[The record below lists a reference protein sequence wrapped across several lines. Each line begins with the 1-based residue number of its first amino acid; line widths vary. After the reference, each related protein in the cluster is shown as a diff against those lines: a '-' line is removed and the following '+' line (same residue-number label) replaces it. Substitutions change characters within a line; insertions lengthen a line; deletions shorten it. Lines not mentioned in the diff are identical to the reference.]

1 MTDANEATSRR
12 ALRQLCIWLLLLTA
26 YRIWI
31 IPHLGV
37 SLYVDEAQYW
47 TWAKELDWGYYS
59 KPPVVAW
66 LIAASTAVFGDGL
79 IAVKLP
85 SLLLYPATSLVLFA
99 MVRHLYATAP
109 ALKVA
114 VAFSLIPLVSALG
127 LFVSTDAPLLFCWS
141 AAMFALVRA
150 LEDDRW
156 THWLLL
162 GALVGIGLMA
172 KYTMA
177 AFGLSAALYV
187 LIDAQRRRHLLNPKL
202 WVAMLLAAAILAPNL
217 WWNWQNDFPTLRHTA
232 DITHVAGND
241 KSGNLGEFLLAQV
254 GSLGPVFAL
263 AFIASLGMAW
273 RSRGESRTQ
282 LLLCFALPLL
292 LITTA
297 QSERAEANGNWAAP
311 ALVGALILATLWLSQ
326 RRAGWWRSAIAINAV
341 LMLSVYHLQD
351 IWHISGRELP
361 PRWDPLNRGRGFPE
375 LAQQVRPLLAA
386 HPGAF
391 LLVDDRAY
399 AAHMLYELRDLK
411 PQLASW
417 NRDPQGRIASHYQLK
432 MPLDARYAGRTAIVV
447 SKWDPADITATF
459 GSVDTPVHWKLDIAE
474 GRVRDAWLVVARDYQ
489 ERR

>member
-1 MTDANEATSRR
+1 MHDATSGR
-12 ALRQLCIWLLLLTA
+12 ALRQLTVWLLLLTA
-26 YRIWI
+26 YRIWV

-66 LIAASTAVFGDGL
+66 LIAASTALFGDGL

-85 SLLLYPATSLVLFA
+85 SLLLYPATSFVLFA
-99 MVRHLYATAP
+99 LVRHLYDAAL

-127 LFVSTDAPLLFCWS
+127 LFVSTDAPLLFCWA
-141 AAMFALVRA
+141 AAMLALVRA
-150 LEDDRW
+150 LEDNRW

-187 LIDAQRRRHLLNPKL
+187 LIDARRRHHLLNPKL

-263 AFIASLGMAW
+263 AFIASLLLAW
-273 RSRGESRTQ
+273 RTRGEARMQ

-326 RRAGWWRSAIAINAV
+326 RSAGWWRSAIAVNAV
-341 LMLSVYHLQD
+341 LMLAVYHLQD
-351 IWHISGRELP
+351 VWHLTGRELP

-375 LAQQVRPLLAA
+375 LAQQVRPLLIQ
-386 HPGAF
+386 HPDAY

-417 NRDPQGRIASHYQLK
+417 NRDPQGRIASHYQLTR
-432 MPLDARYAGRTAIVV
+432 PLDERYAGRTAILV
-447 SKWDPADITATF
+447 SKWEPSEILAAFDEAAT
-459 GSVDTPVHWKLDIAE
+459 PQHWQLAIAE
-474 GRVRDAWLVVARDYQ
+474 GRSREAWLTVVKGYRG
-489 ERR
+489 RP